1 MSDAFIFR
9 LMLVIIAVV
18 IMFALVIQYNRNKS
32 SSSSEIIHGSEQFAD
47 SPVTSSVRPNHEDRD
62 DRWQRVDA
70 PAPAASSSSNS
81 SSSSSG
87 KAPAAAKANAQP
99 DRLSVAPP
107 PKPALSALNH
117 QAQPFNKAIDPAPF
131 ESLDT
136 EMYRTMDYKP
146 EANKIPQ
153 PDPFPKDRL
162 TKDDLLPKDAA
173 NTKWA
178 QVNPAGQGDLENVNL
193 LDAGWNYGIDT
204 QGQTLKNPNLQI
216 RSEFPNPRADTG
228 PWNKSTIET
237 DCSRR
242 YFEIGE
248 P

>member
-9 LMLVIIAVV
+9 LLIVVCAIVII
-18 IMFALVIQYNRNKS
+18 FALVAQYNKTKAVS
-32 SSSSEIIHGSEQFAD
+32 S
-47 SPVTSSVRPNHEDRD
+47 TDRGI
-62 DRWQRVDA
+62 QGVPKA
-70 PAPAASSSSNS
+70 VQEGFQQAPTPTTGLVPAPASSPVHAPSAHVNAASRTAISPPP
-81 SSSSSG
+81 
-87 KAPAAAKANAQP
+87 APALKDLVNT
-99 DRLSVAPP
+99 D
-107 PKPALSALNH
+107 PALKDLVNT
-117 QAQPFNKAIDPAPF
+117 DPAPF

-136 EMYRTMDYKP
+136 EMYRAIEYKP
-146 EANKIPQ
+146 ADNKKPQ
-153 PDPFPKDRL
+153 PDPFPRERL

-193 LDAGWNYGIDT
+193 LDAGWNFGIDT

-216 RSEFPNPRADTG
+216 RSEFPNPKADVG
-228 PWNKSTIET
+228 PWQQSTIEN